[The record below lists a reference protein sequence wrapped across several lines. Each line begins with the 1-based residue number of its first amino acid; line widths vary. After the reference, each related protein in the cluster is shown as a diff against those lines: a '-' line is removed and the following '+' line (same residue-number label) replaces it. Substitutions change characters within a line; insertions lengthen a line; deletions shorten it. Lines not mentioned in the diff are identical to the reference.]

1 MQGLQQ
7 KSGSGLPGPPLR
19 ERGIASPWPAWPR
32 QVFIITAKDLRA
44 ELRTKEA
51 VNAALAFAVM
61 ILVLFSFAFDPEE
74 STTKMISGGLL
85 WIVFAFAGTLV
96 LNRSFARELPN
107 DCLDAL
113 VAAPISGAVLF
124 LGKALANYLLVMAVE
139 LVALPVFGILYNVR
153 WYQQFWQVMLVLALG
168 TWGITVIGTVF
179 SALTVNIR
187 LREVMLPMITYPML
201 VPALMAAM
209 QVSVDLMN
217 GQPIGGNSAVW
228 LKLLIGFDVLYTTA
242 SLALVETVLV
252 G

>member
-1 MQGLQQ
+1 MGL
-7 KSGSGLPGPPLR
+7 
-19 ERGIASPWPAWPR
+19 AR
-32 QVFIITAKDLRA
+32 QVIIITAKDLRA

-74 STTKMISGGLL
+74 STTRMISGGLL

-113 VAAPISGAVLF
+113 VAAPVSGAVLF

-153 WYQQFWQVMLVLALG
+153 WYQRFWQVMLVLALG
-168 TWGITVIGTVF
+168 TWGITVIGTIF

-201 VPALMAAM
+201 VPALMGAM
-209 QVSVDLMN
+209 QLTVDLVN
-217 GQPIGGNSAVW
+217 GKPIGGDSSVW
-228 LKLLIGFDVLYTTA
+228 LKFLIGFDVIYTAA
-242 SLALVETVLV
+242 SLLLVETVLV